1 MPTRH
6 EKGGILL
13 ELFVATFILVTFT
26 AGAAR
31 LHYSFRSR
39 FERIVRERNEAIR
52 LLRR

>member
-13 ELFVATFILVTFT
+13 ELFIATFILVTFT

-31 LHYSFRSR
+31 IHAAFRSR
-39 FERIVRERNEAIR
+39 FERIVQERNEAIR
-52 LLRR
+52 AIRR